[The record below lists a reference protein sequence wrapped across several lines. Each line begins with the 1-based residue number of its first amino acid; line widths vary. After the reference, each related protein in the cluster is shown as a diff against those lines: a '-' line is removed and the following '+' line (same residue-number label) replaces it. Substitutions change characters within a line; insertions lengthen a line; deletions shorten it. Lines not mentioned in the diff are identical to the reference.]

1 MKINTLQPLTVTN
14 ILTNFSIS
22 RTMNNKIKPLSQQK
36 STSCI
41 RENTPYIYGVLAAS

>member
-1 MKINTLQPLTVTN
+1 MQLLTVTN
-14 ILTNFSIS
+14 KLTNHSVS